1 MIGPTENKQTEVAV
15 VGAGPAGLSAALAAA
30 QAGVQV
36 TLIDNYRRPGG
47 QYYRQPAAEFETIQ
61 PDSHQREGK
70 DLWKRVTAA
79 SVELLAQTT
88 VWGAFEGN
96 QLTLYG
102 PESPSNLQAQIIIL
116 ATGAYERIAAFP
128 GWTLP
133 GVITTGAAQ
142 TLLKEQRI
150 LPGRR
155 VVLAGTGPLQ
165 MVVAAGLVQA
175 GAQVV
180 AVLEGSPLLRKALRR
195 PLSYVA
201 AMWGQ
206 WGRLD
211 EGLTS
216 QLTLRRAGVPFH
228 SGWGVVAAHGQGE
241 IEEVTIAQLDDEW
254 RPIPATSRRVAC
266 DTLCYNYGFIP
277 ATELARLLGARCEW
291 RPQAGGFVPVR
302 DEHLRTNVPGLHA
315 VGDGAG
321 VGGGP
326 LALIEGQI
334 AGLAAAA
341 QVKANGP
348 DGNDTPSIL
357 EQIARLKSA
366 LRREQRFQR
375 LYAEL
380 FTPGPGVDELAEPD
394 TIICR
399 CEEVTREDIG
409 QAVRLGADTLDAV
422 KALTRC
428 GMGNCQGRVC
438 GPLVAALVAQETGR
452 PPAEVGQFRV
462 RPPVF
467 PTPLAALK
475 PVAEDQAA
483 NTLQGGGIAR

>member
-1 MIGPTENKQTEVAV
+1 MSGPTETKHTEVAV

-36 TLIDNYRRPGG
+36 TLIDTYRQPGG
-47 QYYRQPAAEFETIQ
+47 QYYRQPAAELETLH

-70 DLWKRVTAA
+70 DLWSKA
-79 SVELLAQTT
+79 SGAGIELLAQTT

-96 QLTLYG
+96 QLALYG
-102 PESPSNLQAQIIIL
+102 PESPPSLQAQAIIL

-133 GVITTGAAQ
+133 GVMTTGAAQ

-175 GAQVV
+175 GAEVV
-180 AVLEGSPLLRKALRR
+180 AVLEGSRPLRKVLRR
-195 PLSYVA
+195 PWDFVTAL
-201 AMWGQ
+201 WGQ
-206 WGRLD
+206 WSRMS
-211 EGLTS
+211 EGLSS
-216 QLTLRRAGVPFH
+216 QLTLRRARVPFH
-228 SGWGVVAAHGQGE
+228 TGWGVIAAHGQGE
-241 IEEVTIAQLDDEW
+241 VTEVTIAQLDDEW
-254 RPIPATSRRVAC
+254 RPIAATSRRVAC
-266 DTLCYNYGFIP
+266 DTLCCNYGFIP
-277 ATELARLLGARCEW
+277 ATELARLLGADCEW
-291 RPQAGGFVPVR
+291 RPAHGVFVPVR
-302 DEHLRTNVPGLHA
+302 DEDLATSAPGVYT

-341 QVKANGP
+341 QVKANGS
-348 DGNDTPSIL
+348 DGGDTTSIR
-357 EQIARLKSA
+357 EQMVGLRAA
-366 LRREQRFQR
+366 LRRERRFQK
-375 LYAEL
+375 LYAGL
-380 FTPGPGVDELAEPD
+380 FTPGPGVDELAELD
-394 TIICR
+394 TIVCR
-399 CEEVTREDIG
+399 CEEVTREEISE
-409 QAVRLGADTLDAV
+409 AVRLGADTLDAV

-438 GPLVAALVAQETGR
+438 GSLVAAAVAQEIGHPR
-452 PPAEVGQFRV
+452 AEVGQFRV
-462 RPPVF
+462 RPPIF
-467 PTPLAALK
+467 PIPLAALK
-475 PVAEDQAA
+475 PVDDEAA
-483 NTLQGGGIAR
+483 SILQGGGIAR

>member
-1 MIGPTENKQTEVAV
+1 MTSPTESNQTEVAV

-36 TLIDNYRRPGG
+36 TLIDSYRQPGG
-47 QYYRQPAAEFETIQ
+47 QYYRQPAAEFQTLRPE
-61 PDSHQREGK
+61 SHQREGK
-70 DLWKRVTAA
+70 DLWEKAA
-79 SVELLAQTT
+79 AAGVELLTETT
-88 VWGAFEGN
+88 VWGAFEDN
-96 QLTLYG
+96 QLALHG
-102 PESPSNLQAQIIIL
+102 PASPSSLQADVIIL
-116 ATGAYERIAAFP
+116 ATGAYERVAAFP

-133 GVITTGAAQ
+133 GVMMSGAAQ

-165 MVVAAGLVQA
+165 LVVAAGLVQA
-175 GAQVV
+175 GVEVV
-180 AVLEGSPLLRKALRR
+180 VILEGAPLLRKGLRR
-195 PLSYVA
+195 PLSYA
-201 AMWGQ
+201 TALWGQ
-206 WGRLD
+206 WGRLS
-211 EGLTS
+211 EGLSS

-228 SGWGVVAAHGQGE
+228 TGWGVIEAHGPGE
-241 IEEVTIAQLDDEW
+241 VTEVTIAQLDDQW
-254 RPIPATSRRVAC
+254 RPIPDTSRRLTC
-266 DTLCYNYGFIP
+266 DTLCCGYGFTP
-277 ATELARLLGARCEW
+277 ATELAQLLGVRCEW
-291 RPQAGGFVPVR
+291 RPDWGGFVPVR
-302 DEHLRTNVPGLHA
+302 DEHMRTNLPGVFA

-341 QVKANGP
+341 QIRAGSSNGK
-348 DGNDTPSIL
+348 NTSTIL
-357 EQIARLKSA
+357 DDDPRLKHA
-366 LRREQRFQR
+366 LRREQRFQEV
-375 LYAEL
+375 YAEL
-380 FTPGPGVDELAEPD
+380 FTPGPGLDELAQPD

-399 CEEVTREDIG
+399 CEEVTRADIAE
-409 QAVRLGADTLDAV
+409 AVHLGADTLDAV
-422 KALTRC
+422 KSLTRC

-452 PPAEVGQFRV
+452 TQAEVAQFRV

-467 PTPLAALK
+467 PIPLAALK
-475 PVAEDQAA
+475 SVAEDQAA